1 MDFLRNVGKY
11 YSMTPL
17 IQRDYIA
24 KRLGEGGSGISYAE
38 FSYTL
43 LQGMDFLYLY
53 DKYNVT
59 MQLGGSDQ
67 WGNCLSGVELIRKA
81 RGTVVHTMTLP
92 LIINKATGKKF
103 GKSEEGAVWLDE
115 SKTSVFK
122 FFQFWIN
129 VDDAVVEEYLKV
141 YTELNKQNIEEIMD
155 KHSLN
160 RSERIA
166 QKALASEVTKIV
178 HGKDRSGSVRKLSE
192 VLFDGKSYQ
201 DLNEKDFEELKEELG
216 VVKLTDK
223 SDVISLLV
231 ESNLATSKGDARR
244 LIASGA
250 IYLNGNKVE
259 SDYLVSDKDFNN
271 GYFILRRGKNDTIL
285 VQKT

>member
-1 MDFLRNVGKY
+1 LDFLRNVGKY